1 MTITLDSY
9 EVSYDRKTL
18 SDVRII
24 YYTLD
29 YPGKELFQ
37 CEVVVFED
45 DWEYDA
51 DKFPMEDEL
60 LLSNA
65 VLILNEIF
73 KSYVFLFFNG
83 SRYQAL
89 GVDSINFQSYIGD
102 LSNESAEVLSE
113 HYFEQP
119 FNVKS
124 TNV

>member
-24 YYTLD
+24 YYELE

-45 DWEYDA
+45 DWEYDS
-51 DKFPMEDEL
+51 DKNPREDEL

-73 KSYVFLFFNG
+73 KSYVFLYFNG
-83 SRYQAL
+83 SRYQSL
-89 GVDSINFQSYIGD
+89 GVDAISFQSHIGD
-102 LSNESAEVLSE
+102 LSKESAKVLSE

-119 FNVKS
+119 FNVKT